1 MHERLFYLLLTASWL
16 GCGSSQTT
24 DSGESAP
31 RIVSE
36 MVGVCE
42 TMLMELTALDENT
55 LDEAALQQAME
66 SASANASM
74 CAEVFLDNARTPA
87 EQVIARNRARQFEL
101 LSRSYEAAMSV
112 RFDNRA
118 FYCEIVRE
126 SFQILLIDQVDVE
139 TALSSI
145 TSLTPL
151 ETRTLQQLRDLNL
164 ETLDVLF
171 QATDRFCDFEQDE
184 DPPQE
189 P

>member
-1 MHERLFYLLLTASWL
+1 MHTRLTLLLLPALTLA
-16 GCGSSQTT
+16 CGPPQNT
-24 DSGESAP
+24 DTDETGP

-42 TMLMELTALDENT
+42 TMLMELTALDEYS
-55 LDEAALQQAME
+55 LEEPALQRAME
-66 SASANASM
+66 SASTNAAM
-74 CAEVFLDNARTPA
+74 CADVFLDNARTPV

-126 SFQILLIDQVDVE
+126 SFQILLADQVDVE
-139 TALSSI
+139 TALTSI
-145 TSLTPL
+145 ASLTAL
-151 ETRTLQQLRDLNL
+151 ETRTLEQLRDLNL

-171 QATDRFCDFEQDE
+171 QATDRFCNFEQPQAPAQDE
-184 DPPQE
+184 
-189 P
+189 